1 MRPPVSAAV
10 GDLTARTAI
19 PVPLVRGFC
28 EALLCHRWDLPYII
42 VHGGGPG
49 RRTLSGPYADEVAA
63 LLALD
68 EISSGAGVT
77 DASMAQLHPALRRAW
92 EE

>member
-1 MRPPVSAAV
+1 MSAAV
-10 GDLTARTAI
+10 GDPTARTAI
-19 PVPLVRGFC
+19 PVPVVRGLC

-42 VHGGGPG
+42 VQCGGPG
-49 RRTLSGPYADEVAA
+49 RTTLSGPYADEVAA

-77 DASMAQLHPALRRAW
+77 QVSMAQLHPALRRTG